1 MSFHIEIAAVNRW
14 AEVVKVK
21 AVPLPL
27 EVVQLDDLVRGLIAD
42 INLSL
47 RYSGNNYPALRIN
60 DFDKQ
65 IKTVLFWANKE
76 VY

>member
-1 MSFHIEIAAVNRW
+1 M
-14 AEVVKVK
+14 
-21 AVPLPL
+21 AVPLSL
-27 EVVQLDDLVRGLIAD
+27 EPVQLDDLVRRLIAD

-60 DFDKQ
+60 YFDKQ
-65 IKTVLFWANKE
+65 IKTVLFWENKE